1 MKAVARHLECDICK
15 ILKKLQRWTKRKKK
29 KKKKTDKCAVQFATH
44 TSSNFIVSCSNDP
57 QVPYC
62 QICDIVLLKL
72 QVCCWVL
79 CNVKLLICLL
89 VHVSS
94 SFHQCIPIIL
104 LCEAT
109 MQFFFLLQEKVVDSN
124 VPCSIVMINLRPA
137 ILRVLWSS

>member
-1 MKAVARHLECDICK
+1 MKCSHRNSCNFGMKAVARHLECDICK
-15 ILKKLQRWTKRKKK
+15 ILKKLQRWTKRGKKK
-29 KKKKTDKCAVQFATH
+29 KKKQ
-44 TSSNFIVSCSNDP
+44 TSVLSSLPRIRRAISSCLNDP

-62 QICDIVLLKL
+62 QICDMVLLKL

-109 MQFFFLLQEKVVDSN
+109 MQFFFFFKKRLW
-124 VPCSIVMINLRPA
+124 IVMFLA
-137 ILRVLWSS
+137 LL